1 MIVLDTHT
9 LVWWVN
15 KSDRL
20 SNTARS
26 LIEKQM
32 EDGQIIVSSI
42 TAWEISLLVSK
53 ERLKLSMDVD
63 SWLGVVSSIVNCR

>member
-1 MIVLDTHT
+1 MDTHT